1 MAAAGTC
8 LIAREKDFQ
17 VVLLQ
22 FFKTGQQLGIDP
34 NLRREVVDTIKWK
47 SILLLFNFLFFSP
60 LFSCT

>member
-1 MAAAGTC
+1 MAVAAGTC

-34 NLRREVVDTIKWK
+34 NLRRKVVDTIKMEVHPFT
-47 SILLLFNFLFFSP
+47 I
-60 LFSCT
+60 